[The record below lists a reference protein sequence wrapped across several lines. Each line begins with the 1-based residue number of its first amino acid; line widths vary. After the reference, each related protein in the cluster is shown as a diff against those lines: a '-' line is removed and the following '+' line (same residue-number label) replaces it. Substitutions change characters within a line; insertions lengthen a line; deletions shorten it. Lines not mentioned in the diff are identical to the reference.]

1 MNLKKLM
8 SKRNKVYSF
17 YELPLGIK
25 KAITN
30 YGIWALACLF
40 ITVVFAVSFQ
50 KGQLSSILMLLAVP
64 FGIALL
70 FIWIAYYT
78 YLIGRTGYYLVYEGV
93 CVETEKS
100 LNPVKKVKS
109 SMWGR
114 MPRFLLETDEGD
126 SYRIMC
132 NNIKQLPAEGSRVQ
146 VIVSRKTQLLTEELV
161 TVIPSFLCVTSVKKI
176 QKKKQAY

>member
-1 MNLKKLM
+1 VNLKKLM

-25 KAITN
+25 KVITN
-30 YGIWALACLF
+30 YGVWSIGCLF
-40 ITVVFAVSFQ
+40 ITIVFAVTFQ

-70 FIWIAYYT
+70 FAWLAYYT
-78 YLIGRTGYYLVYEGV
+78 YLIGRTGYYLVYEGI

-100 LNPVKKVKS
+100 LNPVKKAKA

-114 MPRFLLETDEGD
+114 MPRFLLETDEGE

-132 NNIKQLPAEGSRVQ
+132 NNVKQLPSEGSRVQ
-146 VIVSRKTQLLTEELV
+146 IIVSRKTQVLTDELV
-161 TVIPSFLCVTSVKKI
+161 TVIPNFLCVTSVKKI
-176 QKKKQAY
+176 PKKKQA